1 VRKDTLSHAYE
12 LLKVTDPRKRK
23 KLADMVA
30 RGELSLVKLR
40 EKIDVAPRPP
50 RSAAKANASKSVTG
64 TVEDNDEAEAGASWA
79 GGGARQPISDN
90 SLITVRAQLNQAM
103 TELIVVLQSDV
114 MRTIDD
120 TDRQNLAKY
129 LTIAKVRLENAITLV
144 RRGGS
149 DR

>member
-1 VRKDTLSHAYE
+1 
-12 LLKVTDPRKRK
+12 
-23 KLADMVA
+23 MVA

-40 EKIDVAPRPP
+40 EKIEGPTRPA
-50 RSAAKANASKSVTG
+50 RGDIKTGQSKAGASG
-64 TVEDNDEAEAGASWA
+64 TVEDKIEADAGAAWMGS
-79 GGGARQPISDN
+79 GGKQPISDN

-103 TELIVVLQSDV
+103 TELTVVLQSDV

-144 RRGGS
+144 RRGGT

>member
-1 VRKDTLSHAYE
+1 
-12 LLKVTDPRKRK
+12 
-23 KLADMVA
+23 
-30 RGELSLVKLR
+30 
-40 EKIDVAPRPP
+40 
-50 RSAAKANASKSVTG
+50 
-64 TVEDNDEAEAGASWA
+64 
-79 GGGARQPISDN
+79 
-90 SLITVRAQLNQAM
+90 LITVRAQLNQAM

-144 RRGGS
+144 RRSGT